1 MDVSVKNP
9 GLSELDELCIQTI
22 RFLSIEAVE
31 KAKSGHPG
39 MPMGM
44 APAAYVL
51 WTRHLKHN
59 PVNPRWHN
67 RDRFVLSAGHG
78 CVLLYTML
86 HLTGYDISLEDLKN
100 FRQWGSKA
108 AGHPEY
114 HPDCGVEV
122 TTGPLGQGISNAVG
136 MAIAQKYLAN
146 YFNRDGFPIIDYK
159 IYVIASDGDLQEGVA
174 SEACSLAGHLG
185 LDNLIVI
192 YDDNHITIDGSTELA
207 FTEDRAKRFKA
218 YNWNVRVVEGDGN
231 DMAAFEKALKNA
243 KREKDRPTL
252 IKLRTHI
259 AYGSPNM
266 QDKSESHGAPLGDNE
281 IKLIKQ
287 KYGWNPAKSFYVPED
302 VSAYMRKAVEKGARV
317 EKAWNRLFEN
327 YAKAYPE
334 LGGQF
339 RDAAAGKLPVKLDEI
354 LPKFEEGSSIAT
366 RVASGKVLDAVM
378 PKLPLVLGGS
388 ADLTPSNNTRFA
400 GAKDFQKNARDGRY
414 IRYGVREHA
423 MGAIMNG
430 ISVSGL
436 LRAYGGTFLVFSDYM
451 RAAIRV
457 AALSRYP
464 TIFVFT
470 HDSIGLGEDGPTHQP
485 VEQLAALRAIPNL
498 LVIRP
503 ADANETVQAWKFT
516 LQYRDGPVV
525 LLFTRQGLPVLDQ
538 NRYGSATNLSKGAYI
553 LAGADKSGLRSLQ
566 PSQPSIL
573 RSTTKDEL
581 RRSRHYGGEG
591 LDVLLL
597 ASGSEVQIA
606 LAAAEK
612 LAAEGIK
619 AQVVSMPCWELFEKQ
634 SIDYQNSV
642 IPPNVKAR
650 VGIEA
655 GVEMGWHK
663 WLGEKGV
670 FIGMSTFGASA
681 PAKVCFEKFGIT
693 SDKIVEAAKKALGIA
708 AGDS

>member
-9 GLSELDELCIQTI
+9 GLDELNELCVQTI

-44 APAAYVL
+44 APAAYIL
-51 WTRHLKHN
+51 WTGHLKHN
-59 PVNPRWHN
+59 PANPRWHN

-78 CVLLYTML
+78 CVLLYSLL
-86 HLTGYDISLEDLKN
+86 HLTGYDISLDELKN
-100 FRQWGSKA
+100 FRQWGSKTP
-108 AGHPEY
+108 GHPEY

-159 IYVIASDGDLQEGVA
+159 IYVIASDGDLEEGVA

-185 LDNLIVI
+185 LNNLIVV
-192 YDDNHITIDGSTELA
+192 YDDNRITIDGNTDLA

-218 YNWNVRVVEGDGN
+218 YNWNVKVVEGDGN

-243 KREKDRPTL
+243 KREKNRPTL

-266 QDKSESHGAPLGDNE
+266 QDKAESHGAALGENE
-281 IKLIKQ
+281 VKLIKQ
-287 KYGWNPAKSFYVPED
+287 KYGWDPAKSFYVPEE
-302 VSAYMRKAVEKGARV
+302 VLAHTRKAVEKGARA
-317 EKAWNRLFEN
+317 ENTWNRLFEN

-334 LGGQF
+334 LAGQF

-354 LPKFEEGSSIAT
+354 LPKFEVGSSIAT
-366 RVASGKVLDAVM
+366 RVASGKMLDALM

-400 GAKDFQKNARDGRY
+400 GAKDFQKIARDGRY

-423 MGAIMNG
+423 MAAIMNG

-436 LRAYGGTFLVFSDYM
+436 LRAYGATFLVFSDYM

-470 HDSIGLGEDGPTHQP
+470 HDSIGIGEDGPTHQP

-503 ADANETVQAWKFT
+503 ADANETSQAWKFT
-516 LQYRDGPVV
+516 LEYRDGPVA

-538 NRYGSATNLSKGAYI
+538 NRYSSATNLSKGAYVLI
-553 LAGADKSGLRSLQ
+553 GADK
-566 PSQPSIL
+566 P
-573 RSTTKDEL
+573 
-581 RRSRHYGGEG
+581 
-591 LDVLLL
+591 DVLLL
-597 ASGSEVQIA
+597 ASGSEVHLA

-612 LAAEGIK
+612 LAGEGIK

-634 SIDYQNSV
+634 SKEYRDSV

-655 GVEMGWHK
+655 GVELGWSK
-663 WLGEKGV
+663 WLGEKGI
-670 FIGMSTFGASA
+670 FIGMSSFGASA

-693 SDKIVEAAKKALGIA
+693 VERVVEAAKKSLAQR
-708 AGDS
+708 